1 MKTLPI
7 LVATLCCGALS
18 AQEYTQKL
26 DGRVILFGE
35 VVRPAQ
41 FTLASVAGGDAK
53 DQADAQVS
61 LGVRFIGEIA
71 MAPGFYYE
79 LGGRTESA
87 SNLLTNGDV
96 GGGVT
101 LNATQMRI
109 SYSYWMVGAAYMKT
123 FGRMT
128 LGAHLEAR
136 GEAIRAVGTLVA
148 SQAPPKRSADVG
160 NTYLRPWVRLSA
172 DFTLGSGTYR
182 PILGVEGAFALTR
195 MTQVEVDPA
204 LGAPTGTGDGY
215 MFSKRTLNSMAP
227 RFSGGVYAGIRF

>member
-26 DGRVILFGE
+26 DSRIVLFGE

-41 FTLASVAGGDAK
+41 FTIASVAGDAK
-53 DQADAQVS
+53 DQADPQVS

-79 LGGRTESA
+79 LGGRAESS
-87 SNLLTNGDV
+87 SNLLTNGDI

-101 LNATQMRI
+101 LKATQMRI

-136 GEAIRAVGTLVA
+136 GEAIRGVGTLIVN
-148 SQAPPKRSADVG
+148 PGLVTETKTTADVG

-172 DFTLGSGTYR
+172 DFTLGSGKYR

-195 MTQVEVDPA
+195 MTQVDVDPT
-204 LGAPTGTGDGY
+204 LSSY
-215 MFSKRTLNSMAP
+215 VFSKRTLNSMAP
-227 RFSGGVYAGIRF
+227 RFSGGAYAGIRF